1 MYRIVNLDCSKR
13 IIFQSSGYYPE
24 LFCALRYIRTSILKI
39 FLKSVGD
46 FVYASSIRV
55 DLKRREGSLIQDERL
70 IEKVKAGH
78 QQALRLLI
86 ERYKGHVFKVTYS
99 VVRDEKEAEDL
110 AQETFMKMVDALPS
124 YQSQG
129 FKTWLS
135 RIAMNKAIDFKRK
148 KARQKEDLSYDVLEY
163 ERSKSAEQ
171 VWLEHEKV
179 TAVSQSIQS
188 LPANYQGVVQAYYI
202 EGKSY
207 REIAR
212 EQALEEKTVEMRL
225 YRARK
230 WMKQHWK
237 EDEF

>member
-1 MYRIVNLDCSKR
+1 MD
-13 IIFQSSGYYPE
+13 E
-24 LFCALRYIRTSILKI
+24 E
-39 FLKSVGD
+39 
-46 FVYASSIRV
+46 
-55 DLKRREGSLIQDERL
+55 RREGSRIQDERL
-70 IEKVKAGH
+70 IEKIKAGH

-110 AQETFMKMVDALPS
+110 AQETFIKMMDALPS

-135 RIAMNKAIDFKRK
+135 RIAMNKAIDYKRK
-148 KARQKEDLSYDVLEY
+148 KARQKEDLAFETFEY
-163 ERSKSAEQ
+163 ERMQSAEEE
-171 VWLEHEKV
+171 WLEHEKV
-179 TAVSQSIQS
+179 VAVSHSIGL

-207 REIAR
+207 SEIAR

-230 WMKQHWK
+230 WMKRNWK

>member
-1 MYRIVNLDCSKR
+1 M
-13 IIFQSSGYYPE
+13 
-24 LFCALRYIRTSILKI
+24 
-39 FLKSVGD
+39 
-46 FVYASSIRV
+46 
-55 DLKRREGSLIQDERL
+55 
-70 IEKVKAGH
+70 
-78 QQALRLLI
+78 

-110 AQETFMKMVDALPS
+110 AQETFIKMMDALPS

-135 RIAMNKAIDFKRK
+135 RIAMNKAIDYKRK
-148 KARQKEDLSYDVLEY
+148 KARQKEDLAFETFEY
-163 ERSKSAEQ
+163 ERIQSAEEE
-171 VWLEHEKV
+171 WLEHEKV
-179 TAVSQSIQS
+179 TAVSQSIGL

-207 REIAR
+207 SEIAS

-230 WMKQHWK
+230 WMKRNWK